1 MIFILCYNDNRMK
14 YEDVREDEIKQK
26 VARDFFA
33 KFDTTQFIGN
43 IDFCVAPVLTEKEQN
58 MLFDSSTENK
68 QVQSLLWAEAKRGSV
83 RDINESF
90 VQLILTIGKARTF
103 DEYVPPE
110 FLGAFDAEKIA
121 FLPWHKIVHVF
132 SQNDFNWNV
141 TPSNH
146 STKEFLQLY
155 SLVQDILD
163 SETLLFDFVDDE
175 NELRSFIKA
184 NFKRKNDTLEKIQVS
199 RNNFIFVYQKWRK
212 IVMPT
217 IEASWA
223 ELNKAGVMSADFFLA
238 DLLSEDNKSLK
249 ESLLVVLRK
258 NEYQVKPSNM
268 IFMGKEASIP
278 VEFNDGQKAHIQFW
292 NIYER
297 PPKKEY
303 WNYMIERRDLLVPN
317 DVRERKGSFFTPQM
331 WVQKSQEYFADVLG
345 DKWQDEYVIWDCCAG
360 TGNLLNGLTNKSNIW
375 ASTIDK
381 ADVDVM
387 KELAKAQ
394 VLKTGDEKKEALNL
408 FEDHIFQFDFLN
420 DDFSTEKL
428 PKKLYD
434 IISDAEKRKKLVIYI
449 NPPYAEVSSKKSTTE
464 GKKSKAGVNSSR
476 IHDLY
481 FSKMGTA
488 ARELYIQFLARIYF
502 ELSGCIIGEF
512 STLKLWQGSAFEQ
525 FRSYFKATL
534 EKMFIVPSWTFD
546 NVKGK
551 FPIGFF
557 VWNTYTHAQSNDVAR
572 DLSPLSK
579 VIADV
584 FDAENNFICH
594 KLYSIVK
601 KDQVINNWISQFKIP
616 QSKECI
622 GFLDGINGN
631 DFQHNNYVYIKNS
644 KDEILNPRGLW
655 VSKENLI
662 ACAIYF
668 AIRQS
673 IEATWL
679 NDRDQFLYP
688 SGAWESDY
696 EFQFDCLVFTL
707 FHSQNRITSEA
718 GVNNWIPF
726 TEDEVGSAKEF
737 ESHFMSSF
745 LRDFIAG
752 TACFKNDLPPQP
764 PLLAG
769 AGESSVSPSPARKGR
784 NGLFTKGVRS
794 SEAAAVFEAGKE
806 LWSYYFTKRNINI
819 NASFY
824 DIRRYF
830 QGEKNGRMNSKS
842 ENDEHYNELLK
853 TLRDSQKNLA
863 AKIAEKVYKYGFLRQ

>member
-1 MIFILCYNDNRMK
+1 MCYNDNRMK
-14 YEDVREDEIKQK
+14 YKDVREDEIKQK
-26 VARDFFA
+26 VARDFFS

-58 MLFDSSTENK
+58 MLFDSNTENK
-68 QVQSLLWAEAKRGSV
+68 QVQTLLWAEAKRGSV

-175 NELRSFIKA
+175 SELRSFIKA

-449 NPPYAEVSSKKSTTE
+449 NPPYAEGDARIGKGRSGVAVSKVQEKYSAAMGYSK
-464 GKKSKAGVNSSR
+464 
-476 IHDLY
+476 
-481 FSKMGTA
+481 
-488 ARELYIQFLARIYF
+488 RELYIQFMARIYA
-502 ELSGCIIGEF
+502 ELFGCKLGIF
-512 STLKLWQGSAFEQ
+512 STLTHLQGSKFFAIRDSFLA
-525 FRSYFKATL
+525 KL
-534 EKMFIVPSWTFD
+534 EKIFLVPANTFD
-546 NVKGK
+546 NVKGE
-551 FPIGFF
+551 FPIGFQ
-557 VWNTYTHAQSNDVAR
+557 VWNSEKVEKFQNTKADLYDNDG
-572 DLSPLSK
+572 SFIGSK
-579 VIADV
+579 TLFAYENCKYINDWTLDFIEKDKKKEQENSIA
-584 FDAENNFICH
+584 NI
-594 KLYSIVK
+594 
-601 KDQVINNWISQFKIP
+601 
-616 QSKECI
+616 I
-622 GFLDGINGN
+622 GVSN
-631 DFQHNNYVYIKNS
+631 DFQHQSTVCLENPNKPWNHQYQWQIT
-644 KDEILNPRGLW
+644 KD
-655 VSKENLI
+655 NLI
-662 ACAIYF
+662 QSCIYY
-668 AIRQS
+668 AVRKC
-673 IEATWL
+673 IEHSWI
-679 NDRDQFLYP
+679 NHNDQFLYP
-688 SGAWESDY
+688 SEDWVNDK
-696 EFQFDCLVFTL
+696 EFQLDCLIFTI
-707 FHSQNRITSEA
+707 FGDKNRITSA
-718 GVNNWIPF
+718 SVKNSLWIPF

-752 TACFKNDLPPQP
+752 TACFKNDLATS
-764 PLLAG
+764 LLAVTDG
-769 AGESSVSPSPARKGR
+769 FVKREGR
-784 NGLFTKGVRS
+784 AEGKMSR
-794 SEAAAVFEAGKE
+794 EAAAVFEAGKE
-806 LWSYYFTKRNINI
+806 LWKYYFTKRNINI

-853 TLRDSQKNLA
+853 TLRDNQKNLA
-863 AKIAEKVYKYGFLRQ
+863 AKIAEKVYAYGFLRQ

>member
-1 MIFILCYNDNRMK
+1 MK
-14 YEDVREDEIKQK
+14 YKDVREDEIKQK
-26 VARDFFA
+26 VARDFFS

-58 MLFDSSTENK
+58 MLFDSNTENK
-68 QVQSLLWAEAKRGSV
+68 QVQTLLWAEAKRGSV

-449 NPPYAEVSSKKSTTE
+449 NPPYAEGDARIGKGRSGVAVSKVQEKYSAAMGYSK
-464 GKKSKAGVNSSR
+464 
-476 IHDLY
+476 
-481 FSKMGTA
+481 
-488 ARELYIQFLARIYF
+488 RELYIQFMARIYA
-502 ELSGCIIGEF
+502 ELFGCKLGIF
-512 STLKLWQGSAFEQ
+512 STLTHLQGSKFFAIRDSFLA
-525 FRSYFKATL
+525 KL
-534 EKMFIVPSWTFD
+534 EKIFLVPANTFD
-546 NVKGK
+546 NVKGE
-551 FPIGFF
+551 FPIGFQ
-557 VWNTYTHAQSNDVAR
+557 VWNSEKVEKFQNTKADLYDNDG
-572 DLSPLSK
+572 SFIGSK
-579 VIADV
+579 TLFAYENCKYINDWTLDFIEKDKKKEQENSIA
-584 FDAENNFICH
+584 NI
-594 KLYSIVK
+594 
-601 KDQVINNWISQFKIP
+601 
-616 QSKECI
+616 I
-622 GFLDGINGN
+622 GVSN
-631 DFQHNNYVYIKNS
+631 DFQHQSTVCLENPNKPWNHQYQWQIT
-644 KDEILNPRGLW
+644 KD
-655 VSKENLI
+655 NLI
-662 ACAIYF
+662 QSCIYY
-668 AIRQS
+668 AVRKC
-673 IEATWL
+673 IEHSWI
-679 NDRDQFLYP
+679 NHNDQFLYP
-688 SGAWESDY
+688 SEDWVNDK
-696 EFQFDCLVFTL
+696 EFQLDCLIFTI
-707 FHSQNRITSEA
+707 FGDKNRITSA
-718 GVNNWIPF
+718 SVKNSLWIPF

-752 TACFKNDLPPQP
+752 TACFKNDLATS
-764 PLLAG
+764 LLAVTDG
-769 AGESSVSPSPARKGR
+769 FVKREGRAAGKMSR
-784 NGLFTKGVRS
+784 
-794 SEAAAVFEAGKE
+794 EAAAVFEAGKE

-842 ENDEHYNELLK
+842 ENDEQYNVLLK